1 MAEYIDKANLVERLE
16 SRVKDYGRDCNG
28 NAPIISRTYQAVLH
42 MVENLPTA
50 DVVPVEWISVKDR
63 LPETNG
69 KYLCAN
75 YSKTLNRYFIEVLSF
90 AKDLHKVDEFD
101 FKEEKGKSGFYM
113 YDSEWGYSHFRNV
126 THWMPL
132 PEPPKEIEG
141 IRDYVDEIWETE
153 RKLLRTVRKQW
164 EKASKQGRK

>member
-1 MAEYIDKANLVERLE
+1 MAEYIEREKAIAEFDKGDLLVG
-16 SRVKDYGRDCNG
+16 D
-28 NAPIISRTYQAVLH
+28 NAKWAKEILYRT
-42 MVENLPTA
+42 PTA

-75 YSKTLNRYFIEVLSF
+75 YSKTFNRYFIEVLSF

-132 PEPPKEIEG
+132 PEPPKKEG
-141 IRDYVDEIWETE
+141 ADNGKVY
-153 RKLLRTVRKQW
+153 
-164 EKASKQGRK
+164 

>member
-1 MAEYIDKANLVERLE
+1 MNEMRDRLVEYIENAKKLYEGDVTDLSE
-16 SRVKDYGRDCNG
+16 SEYVAECLLSDGV
-28 NAPIISRTYQAVLH
+28 I
-42 MVENLPTA
+42 
-50 DVVPVEWISVKDR
+50 VPQWISVKDR
-63 LPETNG
+63 LPDKNG

-75 YSKTLNRYFIEVLSF
+75 YSKTFNRYFIEVLKF

-132 PEPPKEIEG
+132 PEPPKAEQ
-141 IRDYVDEIWETE
+141 
-153 RKLLRTVRKQW
+153 KLKEMRG
-164 EKASKQGRK
+164 E

>member
-1 MAEYIDKANLVERLE
+1 MAEYIEREALREAFIKHFDAVYDDGKLVFSDHICTAE
-16 SRVKDYGRDCNG
+16 DCEDILKLV
-28 NAPIISRTYQAVLH
+28 A
-42 MVENLPTA
+42 ELPTA

-75 YSKTLNRYFIEVLSF
+75 YSKTFNRYFIEVLSF

-113 YDSEWGYSHFRNV
+113 YDSEWGYSRFRNV

-132 PEPPKEIEG
+132 PEPPKKEG
-141 IRDYVDEIWETE
+141 VDN
-153 RKLLRTVRKQW
+153 
-164 EKASKQGRK
+164 G

>member
-1 MAEYIDKANLVERLE
+1 MAKYVDVDKVRIPKGFFNDLNVPKLLDWLN
-16 SRVKDYGRDCNG
+16 S
-28 NAPIISRTYQAVLH
+28 Q
-42 MVENLPTA
+42 PTA

-63 LPETNG
+63 LPKTNG

-75 YSKTLNRYFIEVLSF
+75 YSKTFKRHFIEVLSF

-126 THWMPL
+126 TRWMPL
-132 PEPPKEIEG
+132 PEPPKKEG
-141 IRDYVDEIWETE
+141 VDNE
-153 RKLLRTVRKQW
+153 KL
-164 EKASKQGRK
+164 